1 MCPTG
6 CAQLASHKH
15 WGQNQDGV
23 WLKPAGLTEPRIA
36 QRDSYTLPERT
47 MLHGLHAPARP
58 VEVPVPRVGTGRGW
72 PGVTVGSQDSQG
84 LVPQGLQFAPV
95 LLTELLCPLS
105 CVHGFWLAGH
115 SSFHHLPTA
124 ERSSKLG
131 QRQQGL
137 RAGAGWWGFAQLC
150 WGTLALLEPQ

>member
-1 MCPTG
+1 MAEAG
-6 CAQLASHKH
+6 RSHRAQ
-15 WGQNQDGV
+15 
-23 WLKPAGLTEPRIA
+23 
-36 QRDSYTLPERT
+36 DS
-47 MLHGLHAPARP
+47 PARLLHIA
-58 VEVPVPRVGTGRGW
+58 RKDHAAWASCSCQASRGPCAKSGHRQGLAW
-72 PGVTVGSQDSQG
+72 GHSGVTVGSQDSQG